1 MKLELKKFHLKEKID
16 LQKKDWVLI
25 AIIIFVAGLAFLM
38 HHFIGGKGAG
48 CVTVKVEGEIQ
59 GVYSLAEDQVIE
71 INDGTNILEI
81 RNGTADVTGADCP
94 DKLCV
99 HQGTVSLENELI
111 VCLPNRMTVRITGK
125 EAAAK

>member
-71 INDGTNILEI
+71 INDGTNI
-81 RNGTADVTGADCP
+81 
-94 DKLCV
+94 
-99 HQGTVSLENELI
+99 
-111 VCLPNRMTVRITGK
+111 
-125 EAAAK
+125 

>member
-48 CVTVKVEGEIQ
+48 
-59 GVYSLAEDQVIE
+59 
-71 INDGTNILEI
+71 
-81 RNGTADVTGADCP
+81 RGA
-94 DKLCV
+94 
-99 HQGTVSLENELI
+99 G
-111 VCLPNRMTVRITGK
+111 
-125 EAAAK
+125 